1 MKKILLIFILLSQLI
16 YSQDISNKS
25 IDYLYY
31 SDTINK
37 KSKVRLLEIIHI
49 KNQFNYNQLDSL
61 QKLKFI
67 DKIILKSF
75 DDFGNLS
82 NVEESSFFDGEI
94 SESVVTD
101 YKYDSKNRIYSI
113 ICPRYHNKT
122 IYEYE
127 NNSENY
133 SYFTYNF
140 DDVKYDKIIKVT
152 VNNGLISN
160 SKEFDESGNFTREE
174 IYRYNNNGQPT
185 FESLWGVKTEY
196 NYLYD
201 SKNRIIKKSFKNNF
215 NKSGSYQYV
224 YDSKNRIIEETH
236 YFNNQLETKTINVYD
251 NKKLKTQ
258 QINLYSHGKLRNTE
272 ISTFKYDEFDNWIE
286 KETTKN
292 NIPNRL
298 IIRKITYLE

>member
-201 SKNRIIKKSFKNNF
+201 SKNRII
-215 NKSGSYQYV
+215 
-224 YDSKNRIIEETH
+224 EETH